1 MLIVKNTNAD
11 SNKEKK
17 GFLSTLII
25 WTWPGFLKDCTNW
38 MKLDSCYFYELV
50 DTLFYSLNNLSG
62 FFYWQVQAVL
72 AENDVCFVLTEKTAK
87 YHLCIMQM
95 LFTNIDLHV
104 YLTRGS
110 QQQQH
115 WHCFGFFKINLRLIS
130 TYTSRMCK
138 WTLKEN
144 TVVLWFHQII
154 HRVTNMYLMFDFLP
168 WNAE

>member
-1 MLIVKNTNAD
+1 MLAKNANSFIEFDISYFTKNR
-11 SNKEKK
+11 SECWLLKIPMPIQIKKKK

-87 YHLCIMQM
+87 YHLCIMHYADVVHQYWPACLPYYRKPTTTALT
-95 LFTNIDLHV
+95 LF
-104 YLTRGS
+104 R
-110 QQQQH
+110 
-115 WHCFGFFKINLRLIS
+115 
-130 TYTSRMCK
+130 
-138 WTLKEN
+138 
-144 TVVLWFHQII
+144 VLQ
-154 HRVTNMYLMFDFLP
+154 DQS
-168 WNAE
+168 